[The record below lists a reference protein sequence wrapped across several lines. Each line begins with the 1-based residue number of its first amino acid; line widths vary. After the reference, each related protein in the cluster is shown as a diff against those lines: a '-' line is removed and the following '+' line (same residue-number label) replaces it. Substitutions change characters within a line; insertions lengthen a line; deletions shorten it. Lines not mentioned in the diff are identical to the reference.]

1 MPQRAQYREAIREQ
15 PLFAALDDE
24 QFERVERRM
33 LVQPLEARQLLF
45 QRGEPARHFYVVLE
59 GGVKLAL
66 QSRAG
71 DEKIV
76 ELLGPGQSFGEALMF
91 LDAPLYP
98 LAAIATEGATVLSV
112 PNAEYRAVIAEN
124 PATCLRLLAEFSRRL
139 HGLVREIEELT
150 LASATN
156 RFVRHVLELAG
167 SPAPGVQTA
176 PVTITLP
183 ESKQMLASRL
193 AIKPET
199 LSRILRHLN
208 DAGVVT
214 VEGREIHVPDLDRLR
229 AVA

>member
-1 MPQRAQYREAIREQ
+1 MAQKAQYRDAIREQ
-15 PLFAALDDE
+15 PLFAALGDD
-24 QFERVERRM
+24 QFERIERRTQVVT
-33 LVQPLEARQLLF
+33 LDARQLLF
-45 QRGEPARHFYVVLE
+45 QRGEPARNFYLVLE
-59 GGVKLAL
+59 GSVKLAL

-76 ELLGPGQSFGEALMF
+76 ERVGPGQSFAEALMF
-91 LDAPLYP
+91 MDAPMYP
-98 LAAIATEGATVLSV
+98 LAAIATDPSLVLAV
-112 PNAEYRAVIAEN
+112 PNAEYRAVLAES
-124 PATCLRLLAEFSRRL
+124 PPTCLRLLAELSRRL

-156 RFVRHVLELAG
+156 RFVRHVLDLAG
-167 SPAPGVQTA
+167 SPPPGAA

-199 LSRILRHLN
+199 LSRILRTLN

-214 VEGREIHVPDLDRLR
+214 VEGRSIHVPDLDRLR
-229 AVA
+229 SVA

>member
-1 MPQRAQYREAIREQ
+1 MPQKAQYRDAIRDQ

-24 QFERVERRM
+24 QFERVDRRTQ
-33 LVQPLEARQLLF
+33 LVSLEARQLLF
-45 QRGEPARHFYVVLE
+45 QRGEPARSFYLVLE
-59 GGVKLAL
+59 GSVKLAL

-71 DEKIV
+71 DEKVV
-76 ELLGPGQSFGEALMF
+76 ERLGPGQSFAEALMF
-91 LDAPLYP
+91 VDAPMYP
-98 LAAIATEGATVLSV
+98 LAAIAIDPSLVLAV
-112 PNAEYRAVIAEN
+112 PNAEYRAVLAES
-124 PATCLRLLAEFSRRL
+124 PPTCLRLLAELSRRL

-167 SPAPGVQTA
+167 PPLPGGRA
-176 PVTITLP
+176 SPVTITLP

-199 LSRILRHLN
+199 LSRILRTLN
-208 DAGVVT
+208 DSGVVT
-214 VEGREIHVPDLDRLR
+214 VDGRSIHVPDLDRLR

>member
-1 MPQRAQYREAIREQ
+1 MPHKAQYRDAIRGQ
-15 PLFAALDDE
+15 PLFAALDDD

-33 LVQPLEARQLLF
+33 QLVPLDAHQLLF
-45 QRGEPARHFYVVLE
+45 QRGEPARNFYLVLE
-59 GGVKLAL
+59 GSVKLAL

-76 ELLGPGQSFGEALMF
+76 ERLGPGQSFAEALMF
-91 LDAPLYP
+91 MDAPMYP
-98 LAAIATEGATVLSV
+98 LAAIATDASLVLAV
-112 PNAEYRAVIAEN
+112 PNVEYRAVLAES
-124 PATCLRLLAEFSRRL
+124 PPTCLRLMAELSRRL

-156 RFVRHVLELAG
+156 RFVRHVLDLAG
-167 SPAPGVQTA
+167 SHPAGAV

-199 LSRILRHLN
+199 LSRILRTLN
-208 DAGVVT
+208 DSGVVT
-214 VEGREIHVPDLDRLR
+214 VDGRSIHVPDLERLR

>member
-1 MPQRAQYREAIREQ
+1 MPQKAQYRDAIREQ
-15 PLFAALDDE
+15 PLFAALDDD
-24 QFERVERRM
+24 QFERIERRTQVVA
-33 LVQPLEARQLLF
+33 LDARQLLF
-45 QRGEPARHFYVVLE
+45 QRGEPARSFYLVLE
-59 GGVKLAL
+59 GSVKLAL

-76 ELLGPGQSFGEALMF
+76 ERLGPGQSFAEALMF
-91 LDAPLYP
+91 MDAPMYP
-98 LAAIATEGATVLSV
+98 LAAIAIDPALVLAV
-112 PNAEYRAVIAEN
+112 PNAEYRAVLAES
-124 PATCLRLLAEFSRRL
+124 PPTCLRLLAELSRRL

-167 SPAPGVQTA
+167 PPPPGGA
-176 PVTITLP
+176 PVTVTLP

-199 LSRILRHLN
+199 LSRILRTLN

-214 VEGREIHVPDLDRLR
+214 VDGRSIHVPDLERLR

>member
-1 MPQRAQYREAIREQ
+1 MPSKAQYRDAVRQQ
-15 PLFAALDDE
+15 PLFAALDDD
-24 QFERVERRM
+24 QFERVDRRM
-33 LVQPLEARQLLF
+33 QVVSLDAHQLLF
-45 QRGEPARHFYVVLE
+45 QRGEPARNFYLVLE
-59 GGVKLAL
+59 GSVKLAL

-76 ELLGPGQSFGEALMF
+76 ERLGPGQSFAEALMF
-91 LDAPLYP
+91 MDAPMYP
-98 LAAIATEGATVLSV
+98 LAAIATDPSLVLAV
-112 PNAEYRAVIAEN
+112 PNVEYRAVLAES
-124 PATCLRLLAEFSRRL
+124 PPTCLRLMAELSRRL

-156 RFVRHVLELAG
+156 RFVRHVLDLAG
-167 SPAPGVQTA
+167 SHPAGAA

-199 LSRILRHLN
+199 LSRILRTLN
-208 DAGVVT
+208 DSGVVT
-214 VEGREIHVPDLDRLR
+214 VDGRSIHVPDLERLR

>member
-1 MPQRAQYREAIREQ
+1 MPQRAEYRDEIREQ
-15 PLFAALDDE
+15 PLFAALDDD

-33 LVQPLEARQLLF
+33 QVLALEPRQLLF
-45 QRGEPARHFYVVLE
+45 QRGDPARHFYLVLD
-59 GGVKLAL
+59 GSVKLAL

-76 ELLGPGQSFGEALMF
+76 ERVGPGHSFAEALMF
-91 LDAPLYP
+91 LDAPMYP
-98 LAAIATEGATVLSV
+98 LAAIAVDGAIVLQV
-112 PNAEYRAVIAEN
+112 PNAEYRAVLAES

-167 SPAPGVQTA
+167 SPAPGA
-176 PVTITLP
+176 RPEPVTITLP

-199 LSRILRHLN
+199 LSRILRSLN
-208 DAGVVT
+208 DSGVVT
-214 VEGREIHVPDLDRLR
+214 VDGRSIHVPDLDRLR
-229 AVA
+229 SVA

>member
-1 MPQRAQYREAIREQ
+1 MPQKAQYRDAIRDQ

-24 QFERVERRM
+24 QFDRIERRTL
-33 LVQPLEARQLLF
+33 LVSLDANQLLF
-45 QRGEPARHFYVVLE
+45 QRGEPAGNFYLVLE
-59 GGVKLAL
+59 GSVKLAL

-76 ELLGPGQSFGEALMF
+76 ERLGPGQSFGEALMF
-91 LDAPLYP
+91 VDAPMYP
-98 LAAIATEGATVLSV
+98 LAAIATDPSVVLAV
-112 PNAEYRAVIAEN
+112 PNAEYRAVLAES
-124 PATCLRLLAEFSRRL
+124 PPTCLRLLADLSRRL

-156 RFVRHVLELAG
+156 RFVRHVLDLAG
-167 SPAPGVQTA
+167 SLPPGA
-176 PVTITLP
+176 AAVTITLP

-199 LSRILRHLN
+199 LSRILRTLN
-208 DAGVVT
+208 DSGVVA
-214 VEGREIHVPDLDRLR
+214 VEGRSIHVPDLDRLR